1 VKWTFFFAQD
11 DAPPVRGRVALLKC
25 WRMRVRMCARAWA
38 SACMHAPVRGGAHGS
53 PHRHPSAAYPRLP
66 LLRSGRSSKSRT
78 HYASRVQCKLKLRLP
93 LCKRC
98 ATAPSAASWHTRH
111 TQGWHMQVSAESS
124 TSGIT
129 QVLCCKCY
137 KRDEGT
143 PGLQDFEMHHGF
155 RHGRKRRCNAPA
167 AGTRPAA
174 TLTEQAEAA
183 YAFEGT

>member
-1 VKWTFFFAQD
+1 MHVH
-11 DAPPVRGRVALLKC
+11 GRAH
-25 WRMRVRMCARAWA
+25 
-38 SACMHAPVRGGAHGS
+38 ACMHQCVGARMGRHTGTQARPTRGS
-53 PHRHPSAAYPRLP
+53 P

-155 RHGRKRRCNAPA
+155 RHGRLRRCNAPA